1 MSPVLAVVILGVAVG
16 LVAGGSLRAF
26 EVLHLHWWG
35 LAVVGLVLQ
44 AAPVQNLP
52 LVSARGGAAI
62 VLIASY
68 LLLLLVIVLNRRI
81 PAAPVMALGLM
92 LNLAV
97 VGANAGM
104 PVSADAIQAAG
115 GSVTTASGVESAKH
129 HVMTEDDVLTVL
141 GDTIPIPPPIAAV
154 LSIGDLF
161 LYGGVLWFVVQ
172 VMRGPSQLNPR
183 PLAMWFPSYRGKHAP
198 EHWRLASRN
207 RADHAAA
214 DRPGTE
220 R

>member
-1 MSPVLAVVILGVAVG
+1 MSPVLGVVIVAVGAG
-16 LVAGGSLRAF
+16 LVAGGTLRAF

-44 AAPVQNLP
+44 AAPVPNLP
-52 LVSARGGAAI
+52 LLSARGDATV

-81 PAAPVMALGLM
+81 PAAPAMALGLI

-115 GSVTTASGVESAKH
+115 GSVGTASGVDSAKH
-129 HVMTEDDVLTVL
+129 HLMTEDDVLTLLADV
-141 GDTIPIPPPIAAV
+141 IPIPPPIAAV
-154 LSIGDLF
+154 LSIGDVF
-161 LYGGVLWFVVQ
+161 LYGGVFWFVVQ
-172 VMRGPSQLNPR
+172 VMRGPSQANPR

-198 EHWRLASRN
+198 EHWRLASRD
-207 RADHAAA
+207 RANHAAA